1 MSGGHFDYKCFHI
14 ADFAD
19 ELERAI
25 SKNSHKFG
33 EETLSH
39 LVIVLEVLETA
50 AALAKEAE
58 WLYSG
63 DTGEDSF
70 KSNVDRILAE

>member
-19 ELERAI
+19 GLEREMMKD
-25 SKNSHKFG
+25 KNKFG
-33 EETLSH
+33 RETLSR
-39 LVIVLEVLETA
+39 LVIALEVIETA
-50 AALAKEAE
+50 AALAKEVE

-70 KSNVDRILAE
+70 KSNVDRILVE